1 MGGFIECLQHY
12 PGNGKTP
19 NNPEERPAQCTAEYA
34 KG

>member
-12 PGNGKTP
+12 PGYGKTP
-19 NNPEERPAQCTAEYA
+19 NKPEERPAQCTAEYA